1 MTVRQPVAIRQVG
14 DQQATASRFWRGV
27 ISWTGPGLVSRSIC
41 RSTDLAS
48 QGVFKML
55 KWMAA
60 LMGLL
65 SSSFAGLPF
74 AQAGADDLAG
84 RWAVT
89 WSNTSRNA
97 MSLANKSGRFSGT
110 YQNDD
115 KDSCSVTGNF
125 LASNQHLALQ
135 IVCPKWDIR
144 MQGTASKDSKT
155 IRGSY
160 QAYVDGVG
168 KFVMT
173 KQ

>member
-1 MTVRQPVAIRQVG
+1 ML
-14 DQQATASRFWRGV
+14 RF
-27 ISWTGPGLVSRSIC
+27 
-41 RSTDLAS
+41 
-48 QGVFKML
+48 
-55 KWMAA
+55 MAA
-60 LMGLL
+60 LVCLL
-65 SSSFAGLPF
+65 LPSFAGFGF
-74 AQAGADDLAG
+74 AEAGADDLAG
-84 RWAVT
+84 RWTVT
-89 WSNTSRNA
+89 WSNTSKNA
-97 MSLANKSGRFSGT
+97 MSLANKNGRFSGT
-110 YQNDD
+110 YENDD

-125 LASNQHLALQ
+125 LASNQHVALQ

>member
-1 MTVRQPVAIRQVG
+1 ME
-14 DQQATASRFWRGV
+14 AS
-27 ISWTGPGLVSRSIC
+27 C
-41 RSTDLAS
+41 K
-48 QGVFKML
+48 QGVFRML

-60 LMGLL
+60 PVCLL
-65 SSSFAGLPF
+65 LPSFAGLTV

-84 RWAVT
+84 RWTVI
-89 WSNTSRNA
+89 WSNTSKNA
-97 MSLANKSGRFSGT
+97 MSLANKNGRFSGA
-110 YQNDD
+110 YENDD

-144 MQGTASKDSKT
+144 MQGTSSKDSKT

>member
-1 MTVRQPVAIRQVG
+1 
-14 DQQATASRFWRGV
+14 
-27 ISWTGPGLVSRSIC
+27 
-41 RSTDLAS
+41 
-48 QGVFKML
+48 ML

-60 LMGLL
+60 LIGLL
-65 SSSFAGLPF
+65 LPSFAGFTL

-84 RWAVT
+84 RWTVT
-89 WSNTSRNA
+89 WSNTSKNA
-97 MSLANKSGRFSGT
+97 LSLANKNGRFSGA
-110 YQNDD
+110 YENDD
-115 KDSCSVTGNF
+115 KESCSVTGNF

>member
-1 MTVRQPVAIRQVG
+1 MLRL
-14 DQQATASRFWRGV
+14 TAV
-27 ISWTGPGLVSRSIC
+27 LVC
-41 RSTDLAS
+41 
-48 QGVFKML
+48 
-55 KWMAA
+55 
-60 LMGLL
+60 LL
-65 SSSFAGLPF
+65 LPSFAGLGF
-74 AQAGADDLAG
+74 AEAGADDLAG
-84 RWAVT
+84 HWTVT
-89 WSNTSRNA
+89 WSNTSKNV
-97 MSLANKSGRFSGT
+97 MSLANKNGRLSGA
-110 YQNDD
+110 YDNDD

-125 LASNQHLALQ
+125 LASNQHVALQ

>member
-1 MTVRQPVAIRQVG
+1 
-14 DQQATASRFWRGV
+14 
-27 ISWTGPGLVSRSIC
+27 
-41 RSTDLAS
+41 
-48 QGVFKML
+48 ML

-60 LMGLL
+60 FIGLVL
-65 SSSFAGLPF
+65 PTCAGFSF

-84 RWAVT
+84 RWSVT
-89 WSNTSRNA
+89 WSNTSRNT
-97 MSLANKSGRFSGT
+97 MSLANKNGRFSGA
-110 YQNDD
+110 YENDD

-125 LASNQHLALQ
+125 VASNQHLALQ

-144 MQGTASKDSKT
+144 LQGTASKDNKV

>member
-1 MTVRQPVAIRQVG
+1 
-14 DQQATASRFWRGV
+14 
-27 ISWTGPGLVSRSIC
+27 
-41 RSTDLAS
+41 
-48 QGVFKML
+48 ML

-60 LMGLL
+60 LIGLL
-65 SSSFAGLPF
+65 LPSFAGFTF

-84 RWAVT
+84 RWTVT

-97 MSLANKSGRFSGT
+97 MSLANKNGRFSGT
-110 YQNDD
+110 YENDD

-173 KQ
+173 KH